1 MKDLITEQ
9 REYVK
14 YIDNHRTSDYVLSP
28 YLWRKD
34 WVRPYESLYSALR
47 MFERLNSFVTSS
59 AFSVIYGKKVF
70 ITNHD
75 YLPPFLSAACNGII
89 NSKYNVCHHVAAFF
103 SAGNKDTIASFP
115 QMNEEARQLLVASDY
130 RFCPLCHA
138 KGYHSWFY
146 QYRGL
151 KVCPI
156 HHVPFESLQRCRDDK
171 QVSVMDAHPL
181 LYKIDTEPIEKA
193 CNNLSLNAKSIE
205 LFTMNAHFDIRAYG
219 KMLGR
224 TPLLNIGEEIYTR
237 DSQNHLDVEK
247 EMSSR
252 FLNVIYKI
260 TTSLD
265 DTYNELD
272 AKQILEKTFCRNGI
286 HRNNPRFSETKA
298 GCLQIY
304 ITLMELKL
312 QYEQDDFWNEILS
325 EAFDKYMYYVLGM
338 DDYFSFRRFYHPYA
352 KEAYNY
358 HTLVYIS
365 SAFGDSRNCIN
376 DRDALL
382 YAIDDHIR
390 FQWERY
396 RKLVIVEGMDKNNAI
411 NVLPAVAYLSIT
423 DDNGIIHL
431 QRLVWKS
438 RFPISEKVTIL

>member
-14 YIDNHRTSDYVLSP
+14 YIDNRHTSDYVLSP

-47 MFERLNSFVTSS
+47 MFERLNSFITSS
-59 AFSVIYGKKVF
+59 AFSVIYQKKVF

-103 SAGNKDTIASFP
+103 SAENKDTIASFP
-115 QMNEEARQLLVASDY
+115 QMNEEARQLLVASEY

-171 QVSVMDAHPL
+171 QISVMDAHPL

-193 CNNLSLNAKSIE
+193 CNKLSLNAKSIE

-219 KMLGR
+219 NKLEMK
-224 TPLLNIGEEIYTR
+224 PLLNIGEEIYTR
-237 DSQNHLDVEK
+237 DSHNYLDVEK

-252 FLNVIYKI
+252 FLNVIHKI
-260 TTSLD
+260 TTSLG

-312 QYEQDDFWNEILS
+312 QYEQDDSWNEILS

-365 SAFGDSRNCIN
+365 SAFGDSQNCLN
-376 DRDALL
+376 DSDALL

-396 RKLVIVEGMDKNNAI
+396 RKLVTVDGMDKNEAI
-411 NVLPAVAYLSIT
+411 NVLPAVGYLYIM
-423 DDNGIIHL
+423 DANGIIHL
-431 QRLVWKS
+431 RRLIWKS
-438 RFPISEKVTIL
+438 RFSRDEKVTIL

>member
-59 AFSVIYGKKVF
+59 AFSMIYGKKVF

-312 QYEQDDFWNEILS
+312 QYEQDDSWNEILS

>member
-1 MKDLITEQ
+1 MKDLITEP
-9 REYVK
+9 REYIK

-115 QMNEEARQLLVASDY
+115 QMNEKARQLLVASDY

-219 KMLGR
+219 KMLWR

-286 HRNNPRFSETKA
+286 HRNNPRFSETKSRMFA
-298 GCLQIY
+298 DL
-304 ITLMELKL
+304 
-312 QYEQDDFWNEILS
+312 
-325 EAFDKYMYYVLGM
+325 
-338 DDYFSFRRFYHPYA
+338 
-352 KEAYNY
+352 YNT
-358 HTLVYIS
+358 H
-365 SAFGDSRNCIN
+365 
-376 DRDALL
+376 
-382 YAIDDHIR
+382 
-390 FQWERY
+390 
-396 RKLVIVEGMDKNNAI
+396 
-411 NVLPAVAYLSIT
+411 
-423 DDNGIIHL
+423 GIETP
-431 QRLVWKS
+431 V
-438 RFPISEKVTIL
+438 

>member
-312 QYEQDDFWNEILS
+312 QYEQDDSWNEILS

>member
-272 AKQILEKTFCRNGI
+272 AKQILEKTFFRHGI
-286 HRNNPRFSETKA
+286 YRNNPPFSETKA

-312 QYEQDDFWNEILS
+312 QYEQDDAWNEILS

>member
-1 MKDLITEQ
+1 MAYTE
-9 REYVK
+9 
-14 YIDNHRTSDYVLSP
+14 T
-28 YLWRKD
+28 
-34 WVRPYESLYSALR
+34 
-47 MFERLNSFVTSS
+47 
-59 AFSVIYGKKVF
+59 
-70 ITNHD
+70 
-75 YLPPFLSAACNGII
+75 
-89 NSKYNVCHHVAAFF
+89 
-103 SAGNKDTIASFP
+103 
-115 QMNEEARQLLVASDY
+115 
-130 RFCPLCHA
+130 
-138 KGYHSWFY
+138 
-146 QYRGL
+146 
-151 KVCPI
+151 
-156 HHVPFESLQRCRDDK
+156 
-171 QVSVMDAHPL
+171 
-181 LYKIDTEPIEKA
+181 
-193 CNNLSLNAKSIE
+193 
-205 LFTMNAHFDIRAYG
+205 
-219 KMLGR
+219 
-224 TPLLNIGEEIYTR
+224 TR
-237 DSQNHLDVEK
+237 D
-247 EMSSR
+247 
-252 FLNVIYKI
+252 FLK
-260 TTSLD
+260 L
-265 DTYNELD
+265 
-272 AKQILEKTFCRNGI
+272 
-286 HRNNPRFSETKA
+286 KA

-312 QYEQDDFWNEILS
+312 QYEQDDSWNEILS

>member
-156 HHVPFESLQRCRDDK
+156 HHVPFESLQRCLDDK

-193 CNNLSLNAKSIE
+193 CNKLSLNAKSID

-312 QYEQDDFWNEILS
+312 QYEQDDSWNEILS